1 MDNVRVAVNLHFKQR
16 IIAMSVRRVLERLR
30 ESALA
35 QRLGIR
41 VAPATK
47 PKTVQAVVIHSESMT
62 GASPE
67 AKPVVRIIAG
77 PKQTWIKN
85 M

>member
-1 MDNVRVAVNLHFKQR
+1 MNVRRA
-16 IIAMSVRRVLERLR
+16 LEKLR

-47 PKTVQAVVIHSESMT
+47 PKTVQAVVMHPESMT
-62 GASPE
+62 GASPG
-67 AKPVVRIIAG
+67 AKPVVRVIAG
-77 PKQTWIKN
+77 PKQTWIKKL
-85 M
+85 